1 MVISKQVM
9 LQSFA
14 IVVLAALALHS
25 PALAADTPQAPFDG
39 LKKTIAVDSF
49 QATEAVGGSVTADG
63 MTAMLTEAL
72 ANDGRFVVVE
82 RPGLASV
89 QAEQSLGGVKPETGA
104 ARGGLIGASAIVR
117 GAVTK
122 YEANA
127 GGSALSVGGP
137 MGSLLAGRAGLK
149 SQKAVM
155 EISLRMID
163 TSTGQVIS
171 TSKAQGTAR
180 SSSADAGVVNPFS
193 GATAGGGTFHNTP
206 IGQAGEDAIRKAVEM
221 IAASMRNIPWS
232 AQVVGADG
240 GRVYVNA
247 GADRNVQAGTVLTV
261 YRQGKVLTDPSTGV
275 VLDVELQRIGTVRID
290 SVRDR
295 LSTASVVSGETP
307 ARADL
312 LKLD

>member
-1 MVISKQVM
+1 MTISKRGM
-9 LQSFA
+9 LQAFA
-14 IVVLAALALHS
+14 SVVVAALALHN
-25 PALAADTPQAPFDG
+25 PALAADAPRAPFDG
-39 LKKTIAVDSF
+39 LKKTIAVDTF

-89 QAEQSLGGVKPETGA
+89 QAEQALAGVNPETAA

-127 GGSALSVGGP
+127 GGSSLSVGGP
-137 MGSLLAGRAGLK
+137 MGAMLAGRAGLK
-149 SQKAVM
+149 SQRAVM

-180 SSSADAGVVNPFS
+180 SSSADAGVINPFS
-193 GATAGGGTFHNTP
+193 GGTAGAGTFHNTP
-206 IGQAGEDAIRKAVEM
+206 IGQAGEDAIGKAVEM
-221 IAASMRNIPWS
+221 IADGMRNIPWS
-232 AQVVGADG
+232 AQVVSADG

-261 YRQGKVLTDPSTGV
+261 YRQGKVLTDPSTGA
-275 VLDVELQRIGTVRID
+275 VLDVELQRIGTVRVD

-295 LSTASVVSGETP
+295 LSTASVVSGDAP